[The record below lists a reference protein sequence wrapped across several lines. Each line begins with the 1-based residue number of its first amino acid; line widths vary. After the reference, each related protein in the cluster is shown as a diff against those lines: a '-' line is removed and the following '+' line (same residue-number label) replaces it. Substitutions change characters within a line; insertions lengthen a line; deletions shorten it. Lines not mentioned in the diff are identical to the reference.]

1 MADQAPRREEGVITR
16 QRPKAKGPRRWK
28 VLLHNDDY
36 TTMEFVVQVL
46 MTHFRKGRS
55 EAVNIML
62 RVHHIGVGVAGVYPK
77 DEAET
82 KAAAVIADARANGM
96 PLMLTTEPE

>member
-1 MADQAPRREEGVITR
+1 
-16 QRPKAKGPRRWK
+16 
-28 VLLHNDDY
+28 
-36 TTMEFVVQVL
+36 
-46 MTHFRKGRS
+46 
-55 EAVNIML
+55 ML

-82 KAAAVIADARANGM
+82 KAAAVIAEARANGM